1 MPRLLVVPPERT
13 LTESHAVLWS
23 VVIVA
28 SIFDVLTTITGLEH
42 GLTEGNAV
50 ARAFIDT
57 YGTPG
62 VGLLKFVALVAL
74 VVVWSRL
81 PDREATV
88 ALSGF
93 AVVAV
98 LTIALN
104 ALALLGV

>member
-1 MPRLLVVPPERT
+1 MVELLGVPRKRD
-13 LTESHAVLWS
+13 LTESQAVLWS

-28 SIFDVLTTITGLEH
+28 SVFDVLTTITGLEH
-42 GLTEGNAV
+42 GLGEGNAV

-62 VGLLKFVALVAL
+62 VGLLKFVALVGL
-74 VVVWSRL
+74 VVAWSRL

-88 ALSGF
+88 ALAGF
-93 AVVAV
+93 SVVAV

-104 ALALLGV
+104 SLTLLGV